1 MPSLSALLRIASA
14 IAKRFT
20 TIYLDFTARQG
31 LEEFFKVFT
40 LAWQIRSGWFSIG
53 VYIAQ
58 TSRKATWV
66 QQMNGQ
72 SVERLM
78 EIILQMRINL
88 GHINET
94 LHQQTCEIRQQLGLV
109 FEDEKQALE
118 RCLNGID
125 EKLRECSASVEDYRR
140 RRASLVTMREK
151 LVQLGADPNVLPMAL
166 PEDNAEGIIAWRLR
180 ELKEQGKL

>member
-1 MPSLSALLRIASA
+1 
-14 IAKRFT
+14 
-20 TIYLDFTARQG
+20 
-31 LEEFFKVFT
+31 
-40 LAWQIRSGWFSIG
+40 
-53 VYIAQ
+53 
-58 TSRKATWV
+58 
-66 QQMNGQ
+66 MNGQ

-88 GHINET
+88 AHINET
-94 LHQQTCEIRQQLGLV
+94 LHEQTFEIRQQLGLV

-118 RCLNGID
+118 RCLDGID

-151 LVQLGADPNVLPMAL
+151 LVQLGADPSVLPMAL